1 MHTQEKEQY
10 IGLTQAE
17 ADRLLRANGENR
29 FADERRISP
38 AKIFAGQFHDIMVII
53 LLVAAVI
60 SVFIGGWKDAMP
72 IMIIVVMNAALG
84 FFQEYRCE
92 KTLEQM
98 ERLTAPTAR
107 VYRDGKLVT
116 IPAVQVV
123 QGDVIEIEAGE
134 RFPCDCVILSQT
146 ALSCDESIL
155 TGENVPA
162 QKTHFRGE
170 EMTSALNL
178 PYMCYMGTV
187 AVKGSARCEA
197 TAVGKSAQMGK
208 ISQMITEIEDEETP
222 LQKKLGELG
231 KALAAICVGVCVLV
245 FVAGLIR
252 GENVMDM
259 FFTAVTIAIAAI
271 PEGLPAAVTIALAL
285 AVRRMLKQNALVHKL
300 HSVETL
306 GCANVIC
313 TDKTG
318 TLTQNQM
325 TVRSLAVLSGE
336 GSRLREYAF
345 MNDGTKGLVADGNAD
360 SRCMAWDDP
369 VLSET
374 LLCAALCNNAKPCTA
389 SSRSCE
395 RNRSRIPKI
404 RYEGDPTET
413 ALLEMCAECGIDL
426 EHLLLTRID
435 EKPFDSENKYMSV
448 TCRDR
453 EGRHLVFT
461 KGAPDVIIPTC
472 THRYINGEPV
482 ALTDSERAAL
492 TAQNDSYAQRGLR
505 VIAMCE
511 AAGGYV
517 IFLGLAALSDPLRPQ
532 AAEAV
537 RECRRA
543 GISTIMI
550 TGDHKLTA
558 CAIAREAGILT
569 ASKKVCTGRELD
581 RMSDEELADK
591 IGEIAVFARVT
602 PAHKL
607 RIVRACK
614 QNGLIC
620 AMTGDGV
627 NDAPAIKE
635 ASIGVSMGISGTDVT
650 KQAADMILLDDNFA
664 TLVTAVR
671 EGRTIYANIRKFVRY
686 LIACNI
692 GEVLTMLGAIIMGMP
707 MALVPAQLLLVNLV
721 TDGLPAAALSVE
733 PAEKGVMGKPP
744 RSESDSFFSGGLMTK
759 IVTRGILIALCTLGC
774 FTLLLSGGADV
785 EQARTGAM
793 LTLVFSQLIHVF
805 ECRSEDK
812 TLFDISLK
820 GGKYA
825 VLSVISS
832 ALCVI
837 LCMTVPALASVFSLV
852 NPGSKGLMISAA
864 MSVAVPLL
872 SGIFGKL
879 KHTEKAAVRA

>member
-1 MHTQEKEQY
+1 MQTLQKEQY

-107 VYRDGKLVT
+107 VYRDGRLVT

-155 TGENVPA
+155 TGETVPA
-162 QKTHFRGE
+162 QKTNFRGE
-170 EMTSALNL
+170 EITSALNL
-178 PYMCYMGTV
+178 PYMGYMGTV

-231 KALAAICVGVCVLV
+231 KALAAICVGVCILV

-336 GSRLREYAF
+336 GSRLREYGF

-374 LLCAALCNNAKPCTA
+374 LLCAALCNNAKPCTV

-395 RNRSRIPKI
+395 RNRSRLTKI

-472 THRYINGEPV
+472 THRYENGNPV
-482 ALTDSERAAL
+482 ALTDGERSAL
-492 TAQNDSYAQRGLR
+492 TAQNDSYAQQGLR

-581 RMSDEELADK
+581 RMSDGELADK
-591 IGEIAVFARVT
+591 IGDIAVFARVT

-614 QNGLIC
+614 RNGLIC

-774 FTLLLSGGADV
+774 FTLLLSGGASV

-793 LTLVFSQLIHVF
+793 LTLIFSQLIHVF

-812 TLFDISLK
+812 TLFEISLK

-832 ALCVI
+832 ALCVAV
-837 LCMTVPALASVFSLV
+837 CMTVPALAGVFSLIS
-852 NPGSKGLMISAA
+852 PGLKGIMISAA

-879 KHTEKAAVRA
+879 KQTGKTAVRA